1 MNFPRSAHS
10 PRSLATK
17 SPRPGPDS
25 PTRSPRSRR
34 RGRSLFRAAR
44 AIAAIAAASAFGA
57 CQEPLD
63 TTRTPTARLTFGDEL
78 FGVLCDRL
86 GADILREDLDGASY
100 QSVCHPDSEGVYAD
114 VVDESVLPPP
124 SGASAIEAR
133 RISLAKMAALARRR
147 SDLVRAFNAAFP
159 DVDIDDPS
167 TEDTSD
173 TVDLLDA
180 MMDLGQRV
188 STLYD
193 SNPYE
198 KSSVDAP
205 LAPAAT
211 RALGDLFAA
220 IGSNDEAKEML
231 TRMWARKGYR
241 PSNVGLG
248 AVKGT
253 LTYPDLRD
261 FTTNA
266 VQLLG
271 PAGEASPELT
281 VLLEVLRREMQNMS
295 TELSTLPLLD
305 VDPSTAQPNR
315 PRTTIEVAR
324 QLMLTEDPRFAKEPN
339 APPRYIAVRD
349 KRGYAIPLGDTFV
362 DLDGNGS
369 ADVDAF
375 GRFVDATGAV
385 VAIDPP
391 FAIPGQTSLV
401 AVDEFGRP
409 EGELYR
415 YVDTVRTPAATVLE
429 AVAPLVDPT
438 RVAPEGDPSAFQ
450 TEFETLMYA
459 MAALPVLLG
468 PREDAEYDFE
478 EDRVVPVGTNC
489 PSCLEYSRF
498 RAEDSPIV
506 HLVHAVGQVLADQ
519 ESDQALLALIDLAES
534 DEAALARV
542 LAAALRAKEI
552 SDEHGAGPL
561 PAASLPYENPVWDEA
576 AQVLSDISEQPR
588 LVASLLD
595 GLADPIVVTPFG
607 ASNHLGDTMALF
619 AATTDELTYDQGDPN
634 GPAVNLTAGG
644 YLDPQ
649 TLVDW
654 NAPRSGTNR
663 SNLERS
669 LLLMHDTGGARTCN
683 RDGAV
688 VRAKV
693 GFLPTISWPLVG
705 DYGQCELFE
714 IPNLGAFFLG
724 AVMQPAHPKRSE
736 FALKD
741 DALNGIMDLLGGVQ
755 DPDEMFEDSSGLT
768 GMTTHP
774 TPNAL
779 MRLVFFGASSDAFP
793 NMPDLDLVNQGDTTD
808 EFIYNL
814 MDPAATTV
822 CAGQI
827 LCSSQNDTIRIRGR
841 NSIFAWERRGFIDY
855 MRPVLTAFV
864 NVSCS
869 EDVSI
874 CDKTDFTGENLF
886 FALANTFYRHF
897 PGEDHGP
904 ECSTTVAKT
913 DARYCSG
920 AGLNRYEPII
930 EKVLR
935 TDMIPALHELS
946 KIQRDQVI
954 DIPRRTPG
962 GPASARGSQV
972 MARLVKVLFSQTH
985 SASVGL
991 TNFSGQKGA
1000 TWTDGTPQA
1009 QTTPYNLFA
1018 DALRGMD
1025 VAFDQH
1031 PEGAERKAQWRRAR
1045 SNLVDALLATEG
1057 EGAATRF
1064 KIRGLAPLLATT
1076 LRLFREQ
1083 LNAHC
1088 PNRESGV
1095 ECTWA
1100 REELARNLADALS
1113 SPLTARI
1120 VDLGEK
1126 LRTNEPARRA
1136 LGRYL
1141 THLLTSET
1149 ADTLPGTLA
1158 SMVDM
1163 MQILADD
1170 EKLVP
1175 ILRAASVA
1183 LEPTVGA
1190 ADTALGVLKALSENE
1205 YDRYHVMDHV
1215 LANLVTPV
1223 PGPNGEPGLS
1233 PIETFMDVIAEVH
1246 RVDPTDP
1253 TAPMAPTDYSA
1264 VMRVMEDFMLS
1275 ETRGLEQIYTIVRR
1289 RKRT

>member
-1 MNFPRSAHS
+1 MKYQRSLQS
-10 PRSLATK
+10 PR
-17 SPRPGPDS
+17 R
-25 PTRSPRSRR
+25 
-34 RGRSLFRAAR
+34 LFRAAR
-44 AIAAIAAASAFGA
+44 AVAAVAAATAFGA
-57 CQEPLD
+57 CHEPLD
-63 TTRTPTARLTFGDEL
+63 TTRKPVARLTFGDDL
-78 FGVLCDRL
+78 YGVLCDRL
-86 GADILREDLDGASY
+86 GADILREDRTGASY
-100 QSVCHPDSEGVYAD
+100 QGVCHPDSDGVYAD
-114 VVDESVLPPP
+114 AVDESVLPPP
-124 SGASAIEAR
+124 SGAAATEAR
-133 RISLAKMAALARRR
+133 RVSVAKMAALAQRRG
-147 SDLVRAFNAAFP
+147 DLVRAFNATFP
-159 DVDIDDPS
+159 DVDIEDPS
-167 TEDTSD
+167 TEAPSD
-173 TVDLLDA
+173 TVNLLDA

-188 STLYD
+188 SALYEE
-193 SNPYE
+193 NPY
-198 KSSVDAP
+198 KKTSLDAP

-220 IGSNDEAKEML
+220 IGENEEARQML

-248 AVKGT
+248 VVKGT
-253 LTYPDLRD
+253 LSYPDLRD

-281 VLLEVLRREMQNMS
+281 VLLDVLRREMQAMN

-315 PRTTIEVAR
+315 PRTTIEIAR
-324 QLMLTEDPRFAKEPN
+324 QLMLTEDPRFAKDPG
-339 APPRYIAVRD
+339 APPRFIAVRD
-349 KRGYAIPLGDTFV
+349 KRGYAIPLGDGFV
-362 DLDGNGS
+362 DLDANGS

-375 GRFVDATGAV
+375 GRFVDAAGAV
-385 VAIDPP
+385 VTLDPP
-391 FAIPGQTSLV
+391 FAIPGQASLGP
-401 AVDEFGRP
+401 VDEFGRP

-415 YVDTVRTPAATVLE
+415 YVDTTRTPAATVIE
-429 AVAPLVDPT
+429 VVAPLVDPT
-438 RVAPEGDPSAFQ
+438 RYAPEGDPSAFQ

-506 HLVHAVGQVLADQ
+506 HLVHALGQVLADQ
-519 ESDQALLALIDLAES
+519 ESDQALLALIDLAEN
-534 DEAALARV
+534 DEAAIARV
-542 LAAALRAKEI
+542 LAAALRAKDI
-552 SDEHGAGPL
+552 SDEHDAGPL
-561 PAASLPYENPVWDEA
+561 PAASLPYENPLWDEA
-576 AQVLSDISEQPR
+576 AQILSDISEQPR
-588 LVASLLD
+588 LVAGMLD
-595 GLADPIVVTPFG
+595 GLADPVVVTPFG

-619 AATTDELTYDQGDPN
+619 AATRDELTYDPGDPN
-634 GPAVNLTAGG
+634 GPAKNLTAGG
-644 YLDPQ
+644 YVDPQ

-654 NAPRSGTNR
+654 TAPRNGTNR

-693 GFLPTISWPLVG
+693 GFLPTISWPIVG

-741 DALNGIMDLLGGVQ
+741 DALNGIMDLLVGVQ
-755 DPDEMFEDSSGLT
+755 DPDDVFEDSSGLT

-793 NMPDLDLVNQGDTTD
+793 NMPDLDLVNQDSTTN
-808 EFIYNL
+808 EFISNL

-822 CAGQI
+822 CDGQI
-827 LCSSQNDTIRIRGR
+827 LCASPNDTIRIRGR

-855 MRPVLTAFV
+855 LRPVLTAFV

-874 CDKTDFTGENLF
+874 CDKADFTGENLF
-886 FALANTFYRHF
+886 FALANAFYRHF
-897 PGEDHGP
+897 PGEDHGA
-904 ECSTTVAKT
+904 ECSSTVAKT
-913 DARYCSG
+913 DPRYCSG

-930 EKVLR
+930 EKAMR
-935 TDMIPALHELS
+935 TDLIPALHELA
-946 KIQRDQVI
+946 KVQRDQVI
-954 DIPRRTPG
+954 TIPRRTPN
-962 GPASARGSQV
+962 GPATVRGSQV
-972 MARLVKVLFSQTH
+972 MERLVKVLFSQTH

-991 TNFSGQKGA
+991 TDLSGGKTA
-1000 TWTDGTPQA
+1000 TWTDGTSQA

-1025 VAFDQH
+1025 VAFDEH

-1057 EGAATRF
+1057 EGAQTRF

-1141 THLLTSET
+1141 THILTTET

-1158 SMVDM
+1158 SMVDV
-1163 MQILADD
+1163 MQVLADD

-1175 ILRAASVA
+1175 IMRAASVA
-1183 LEPTVGA
+1183 LEPNVGA
-1190 ADTALGVLKALSENE
+1190 ADTALGVLKALSESE

-1215 LANLVTPV
+1215 LANLVEPV
-1223 PGPNGEPGLS
+1223 AGPNGEAGLS

-1246 RVDPTDP
+1246 RVDPTSPTDP
-1253 TAPMAPTDYSA
+1253 MSPTDYAA

-1275 ETRGLEQIYTIVRR
+1275 ETRGLEQIYTIVRK
-1289 RKRT
+1289 RKRQ